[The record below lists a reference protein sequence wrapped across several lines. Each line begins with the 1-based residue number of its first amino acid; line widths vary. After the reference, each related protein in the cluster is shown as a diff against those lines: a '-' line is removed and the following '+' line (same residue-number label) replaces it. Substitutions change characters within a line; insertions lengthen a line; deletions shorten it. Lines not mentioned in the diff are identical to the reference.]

1 MKIKNILGGMV
12 CLALLASCGDEMDY
26 HEYTDYDSKY
36 VFTDFDNTAGFITN
50 IYGFLD
56 DGFAPYGKG
65 MLASACDE
73 AEYSWKN
80 GSVQNFTNG
89 SWSALNAMDDWYNNY
104 FAIRQA
110 NYFLAH
116 MSDCDFS
123 ELKYNK
129 DYDAQMKRFNRYQ
142 YEARYLRAYFY
153 FTAVEKFGDV
163 PFTTEVLSEDEANA
177 LPRTPAKE
185 VMDFIVSECDA
196 IADKLPVDYSK
207 LDDDAAANETGRVN
221 KLTVLALKA
230 RTLLYEASPLFNTTG
245 DKELYRKAAVASKVV
260 IDECEKA
267 GLKLGKY
274 SDLWGSN
281 NWQAKEVIFARR
293 VGSQNGF
300 EYNNYPRGLENGNG
314 GNCPTQTLVDAYE
327 IQKTGKL
334 WNEEGSGYNAAN
346 PYAGRDPRF
355 AMTIAVNGEKKWP
368 SYNGDA
374 LETYYGGKNGEP
386 IVGATPTGYYLKKY
400 CDGSVNISSVNS
412 TNSPHA
418 WIMFRL
424 GEFYLN
430 YAEATFKY
438 LGSADATTVELPMS
452 ARQAVNVIRNRQD
465 VKMPELAE
473 GLNNDEF
480 WKKYENERMVE

>member
-1 MKIKNILGGMV
+1 M
-12 CLALLASCGDEMDY
+12 
-26 HEYTDYDSKY
+26 
-36 VFTDFDNTAGFITN
+36 
-50 IYGFLD
+50 
-56 DGFAPYGKG
+56 
-65 MLASACDE
+65 
-73 AEYSWKN
+73 
-80 GSVQNFTNG
+80 
-89 SWSALNAMDDWYNNY
+89 
-104 FAIRQA
+104 
-110 NYFLAH
+110 
-116 MSDCDFS
+116 
-123 ELKYNK
+123 
-129 DYDAQMKRFNRYQ
+129 
-142 YEARYLRAYFY
+142 
-153 FTAVEKFGDV
+153 
-163 PFTTEVLSEDEANA
+163 
-177 LPRTPAKE
+177 
-185 VMDFIVSECDA
+185 
-196 IADKLPVDYSK
+196 
-207 LDDDAAANETGRVN
+207 
-221 KLTVLALKA
+221 
-230 RTLLYEASPLFNTTG
+230 
-245 DKELYRKAAVASKVV
+245 
-260 IDECEKA
+260 
-267 GLKLGKY
+267 KLGKY

-368 SYNGDA
+368 SYNGEA

-438 LGSADATTVELPMS
+438 LGSADAITVELPMS
-452 ARQAVNVIRNRQD
+452 ARQAVNLIRNRQD
-465 VKMPELAE
+465 VKMPALAE
-473 GLNNDEF
+473 GLSNDEF
-480 WKKYENERMVE
+480 WKKYENERMVELAFEDHRFYDVRRWKEGSKLATITEMKITKNEDGTFTYKRNVVNRGWDDKMYFFPISKSELLKHTNPDFKQNPGW

>member
-1 MKIKNILGGMV
+1 M
-12 CLALLASCGDEMDY
+12 
-26 HEYTDYDSKY
+26 
-36 VFTDFDNTAGFITN
+36 
-50 IYGFLD
+50 D

-230 RTLLYEASPLFNTTG
+230 RTLLYE
-245 DKELYRKAAVASKVV
+245 
-260 IDECEKA
+260 
-267 GLKLGKY
+267 
-274 SDLWGSN
+274 
-281 NWQAKEVIFARR
+281 EV
-293 VGSQNGF
+293 
-300 EYNNYPRGLENGNG
+300 L
-314 GNCPTQTLVDAYE
+314 
-327 IQKTGKL
+327 
-334 WNEEGSGYNAAN
+334 
-346 PYAGRDPRF
+346 
-355 AMTIAVNGEKKWP
+355 
-368 SYNGDA
+368 
-374 LETYYGGKNGEP
+374 
-386 IVGATPTGYYLKKY
+386 
-400 CDGSVNISSVNS
+400 SSI
-412 TNSPHA
+412 P
-418 WIMFRL
+418 
-424 GEFYLN
+424 
-430 YAEATFKY
+430 
-438 LGSADATTVELPMS
+438 
-452 ARQAVNVIRNRQD
+452 QVIRSFIARLLLPARWLSTSAKRL
-465 VKMPELAE
+465 V
-473 GLNNDEF
+473 
-480 WKKYENERMVE
+480 